1 MILACLS
8 LVVLIRRFKP
18 VWFLLCRRHSFSTGK
33 HSTVKISQSWLAG
46 FIVFALVSSVANAQ
60 VASLKFDDPKPQHY
74 KLTARASKLD
84 PRVKAHP
91 DIDFLIDTKDGK
103 PADIQQAAVDTRVAP
118 RGKLVIWLMGHS
130 EPLFDRL
137 NSYGL
142 HAIRVHYAN
151 RWFGIKCKENPVGEH
166 CRGNIRLEAAT
177 GMDFSEDVD
186 IPKPDGMMERA
197 YQFVKWLAKE
207 NPQAGWGYFLTKDGQ
222 GLRWEDV
229 IVSGSSHGSTTA
241 SRFAKFQKV
250 SRVVALCGPRDQLQS
265 WQSLPSA
272 TPENRYFGFSHV
284 LDGGWVADHYCRSW
298 ELMGLHKFGPI
309 VNVDE
314 VKPPY
319 GNTRRLITD
328 FDVGG
333 DANRAHSS
341 VQPGSRARKDKAGNY
356 MHEDVWRY
364 LYTHPVDIVGEP
376 TPLDDSCE
384 KNQR

>member
-207 NPQAGWGYFLTKDGQ
+207 NPQAGW
-222 GLRWEDV
+222 
-229 IVSGSSHGSTTA
+229 
-241 SRFAKFQKV
+241 
-250 SRVVALCGPRDQLQS
+250 
-265 WQSLPSA
+265 
-272 TPENRYFGFSHV
+272 
-284 LDGGWVADHYCRSW
+284 
-298 ELMGLHKFGPI
+298 
-309 VNVDE
+309 
-314 VKPPY
+314 
-319 GNTRRLITD
+319 
-328 FDVGG
+328 
-333 DANRAHSS
+333 
-341 VQPGSRARKDKAGNY
+341 
-356 MHEDVWRY
+356 
-364 LYTHPVDIVGEP
+364 
-376 TPLDDSCE
+376 
-384 KNQR
+384 